1 MAKYAEFKTVD
12 KSRRSSSANIHDQ
25 SSLMNVITKPWFVL
39 AIVISCFA
47 ILTPKIFIPLFYQLV
62 GYGPIRKDNPHS
74 FDRVPPPSM
83 RANREFARPG
93 PHHHSVPPAA
103 PQSLHQGSGGGKS
116 SMLTFLLP
124 VYAIGIALY
133 MFYTLY
139 KVFSGKKDDEKS
151 ASCLNV
157 SDSEFEESMKTAQR
171 FKFKEKQFNNFVWDA
186 KTSEF
191 KMKQNFKN
199 FPRSEESEDEMN
211 NYERYKNLDPDY
223 VAYLKERRRKKREE
237 EERLERARKRDEPA
251 AAPQI
256 INNFKNP
263 SSELPDEIPVTPNI
277 GLTSITNTNVL
288 MNETLERM
296 KFSLNKINL
305 QLLDAEKKGGALE
318 DPDLDALKLQLA
330 QTELQMS
337 KIMNIVNA
345 FSDTVQISEIQ
356 VKEKQN
362 LLMNYDDDDEN
373 DETDYEV
380 ENILAEEN
388 PTEYEEQKEV
398 EEVKIR
404 FRGKKTAAGSP
415 NSKKIQ
421 KQKKIMI
428 EDEKE
433 EADDVSIEENSQQK
447 GSKANRTAVEPS
459 TATKSK
465 KKKNKKKKNKQN

>member
-1 MAKYAEFKTVD
+1 
-12 KSRRSSSANIHDQ
+12 
-25 SSLMNVITKPWFVL
+25 
-39 AIVISCFA
+39 
-47 ILTPKIFIPLFYQLV
+47 
-62 GYGPIRKDNPHS
+62 
-74 FDRVPPPSM
+74 
-83 RANREFARPG
+83 
-93 PHHHSVPPAA
+93 
-103 PQSLHQGSGGGKS
+103 
-116 SMLTFLLP
+116 
-124 VYAIGIALY
+124 
-133 MFYTLY
+133 
-139 KVFSGKKDDEKS
+139 
-151 ASCLNV
+151 
-157 SDSEFEESMKTAQR
+157 MKTAQR